1 LSVAFLFRPFRRST
15 APHRRSALTSP
26 ICFAEAVKKRLAAQK
41 AAEAKQPAELHCGFE
56 RA

>member
-1 LSVAFLFRPFRRST
+1 
-15 APHRRSALTSP
+15 LTSP